1 MNNEAEKLNN
11 QQGNGVLPCVSE
23 RFILCDCNSEA
34 LLLTRFVDDHDK
46 EIYLS
51 IYTIGQ
57 FQKKPNIWR
66 RLKYCWYHLKTGK
79 KYEDQ
84 MILNFEKAQQVSE
97 WLSLNAR

>member
-1 MNNEAEKLNN
+1 MNTEKDLQNSTE
-11 QQGNGVLPCVSE
+11 QALTIPDVSE
-23 RFILCDCNSEA
+23 RFFLCDCNSEA
-34 LLLTRFVDDHDK
+34 LLLTRFVDDFDK

-57 FQKKPNIWR
+57 FQKKPSIWK

>member
-1 MNNEAEKLNN
+1 MNTEKTINEEK
-11 QQGNGVLPCVSE
+11 GNAVLPLVSE
-23 RFILCDCNSEA
+23 RFFLCDCNSEA
-34 LLLTRFVDDHDK
+34 LLLTRVVDDFDK

-57 FQKKPNIWR
+57 FQKRPNIWK

>member
-1 MNNEAEKLNN
+1 MNKDA
-11 QQGNGVLPCVSE
+11 QDNGILPCISE
-23 RFILCDCNSEA
+23 RFILCECNSEA
-34 LLLTRFVDDHDK
+34 LLLTRFYPDK

-57 FQKKPNIWR
+57 FQKKPNIWER
-66 RLKYCWYHLKTGK
+66 MKYCYHHLKTGK

-84 MILNFEKAQQVSE
+84 IILNFEKAQQISE

>member
-1 MNNEAEKLNN
+1 MKDNK
-11 QQGNGVLPCVSE
+11 C
-23 RFILCDCNSEA
+23 FFLCNCNSEI
-34 LLLTRFVDDHDK
+34 LLLNRYVNSCDK

-57 FQKKPNIWR
+57 FQRKPNIWK

-84 MILNFEKAQQVSE
+84 VVFNFEKAQQLSK
-97 WLSLNAR
+97 WLYFNAQ